1 MKLNNRIKTVGQ
13 LIEFLQTIPPDAKI
27 KVHDWDNY
35 NDEPFTHN
43 GLSLPSL
50 EEKKNGKKI
59 LHIY

>member
-1 MKLNNRIKTVGQ
+1 MKSNKRIKTVGQ
-13 LIEFLQTIPPDAKI
+13 LIKFLQTISPDAEI

-35 NDEPFTHN
+35 NDEPFMHS
-43 GLSLPSL
+43 GLSLPIL